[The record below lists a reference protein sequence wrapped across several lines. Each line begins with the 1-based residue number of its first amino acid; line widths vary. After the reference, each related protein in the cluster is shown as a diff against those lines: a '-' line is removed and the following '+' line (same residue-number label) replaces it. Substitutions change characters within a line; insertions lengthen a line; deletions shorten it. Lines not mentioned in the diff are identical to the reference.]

1 MYPENTPGNVHSNAT
16 ALEDFLD
23 SITFDN
29 MLRQCTKMKKYH
41 KIPSLRLAHDSKDK
55 LGQIG

>member
-1 MYPENTPGNVHSNAT
+1 MYPENTPANVHSNAT

-29 MLRQCTKMKKYH
+29 MLKQCTKTKRYH
-41 KIPSLRLAHDSKDK
+41 KIPSLRLAHGSKDK
-55 LGQIG
+55 SGQTG